1 MYQKRSEVLAI
12 RVTCPTTV
20 EIGDVVVID
29 DDLECAAIS
38 GAGSTSILG
47 TVCQHLDEADYC
59 TVETRFR
66 ERRDDRLAGAA
77 VAVGPFVFDAAGK
90 VIAYAPLSHDPAA
103 IAGLVIVAG
112 ADADDVVE
120 TLEY

>member
-20 EIGDVVVID
+20 EVGDVVVIS
-29 DDLECAAIS
+29 DDLEVAAIS
-38 GAGSTSILG
+38 AAGSTTILG
-47 TVCQHLDEADYC
+47 TVCQHLDDADYC
-59 TVETRFR
+59 TVETKFR

-77 VAVGPFVFDAAGK
+77 VAVGPFVWNSAGK
-90 VIAYAPLSHDPAA
+90 AIAYDADTHDSAA

-112 ADADDVVE
+112 DDADAVIETVE
-120 TLEY
+120 Y